1 MANAPDYFE
10 TRAKE
15 IRDSLTHFMLNHSS
29 IAPRM
34 PEEIV
39 FVSPEGDRN
48 FADLDEVGKKMQD
61 YLTVCYDQ
69 FFFGLQTFL
78 KDVPKEQWDKLS
90 KSNDVI
96 IRIMEHGI
104 TFCETSGQAL
114 QLALAAL
121 DEQMK
126 VFREVLEERK
136 RR

>member
-15 IRDSLTHFMLNHSS
+15 IKDSLTHFLLNHSS
-29 IAPRM
+29 ISPRM

-48 FADLDEVGKKMQD
+48 FADLDEVGKKMQE

-78 KDVPKEQWDKLS
+78 KDVPKEQWDRLN
-90 KSNDVI
+90 KSNEVI
-96 IRIMEHGI
+96 IRIIEHGI

-114 QLALAAL
+114 EVALAAL
-121 DEQMK
+121 EEQIK
-126 VFREVLEERK
+126 VLQEALEEKK